1 MSSARKRS
9 REKTRNLFMRCI
21 RHSLSRPEQI
31 TVSEWAEK
39 YRRLDESSSLPGAWH
54 NSITPYLVE
63 IMDCFTDPYIQ
74 EINFVKSSQVGGT
87 EAMIN
92 ALGWII
98 TQNPSPTMIVYPTD
112 DLAKDISNDKL
123 QPALLGTPE
132 VAERFFKQKSN
143 EMNLRCRNMNIY
155 LRSGGSP
162 SKLASKA
169 IKFLMYDEIDKMAGA
184 TKKEASPYNLAKE
197 RTKTFKYSRK
207 IYTVST
213 PTHRTN
219 YIWRIHERAEEQRE
233 YYVPCPH
240 CGEYITLQF
249 EQIKWQEDEN
259 NETTNTERASTAV
272 YVCQKCGAIIDD
284 KDKPAMLRLGEWRDV
299 RKTCKGKPRS
309 VSFHINALYSF
320 FVSWADIAYEFLE
333 SKGDPEELQNFINSW
348 LGEPWEDTKVKT
360 SAELVLDRQAP
371 EPVGVVPDWAQFL
384 TAGVDVQENSVYF
397 DVVAWGIDMTSQS
410 ILHGQL
416 LSLAELD
423 KVMDAEYFNQSGE
436 AFVVVLGYVDS
447 GDQTDIVYEFCMS
460 RPWAIPSKGV
470 ATGNNHFKV
479 STINKT
485 GAGYDGQPLVLID
498 VSKYKD
504 LIATKLH
511 TENGIGSFMVH
522 AECDMEYAKQLT
534 AEHKVAEGT
543 GARRRFVWKPK
554 TSHADNHFLDCRV
567 YATAAADYEGV
578 RTLRL
583 RATQETEQQPQPQQ
597 QPKENKKS
605 WLGGY

>member
-1 MSSARKRS
+1 MSSARK

-39 YRRLDESSSLPGAWH
+39 YRKLDESSALPGSWH

-123 QPALLGTPE
+123 QPALMNTPE
-132 VAERFFKQKSN
+132 VAERFYKQKSN
-143 EMNLRCRNMNIY
+143 KMNLRCRSMNVY

-169 IKFLMYDEIDKMAGA
+169 IKYLIYDEIDKMAGA

-213 PTHRTN
+213 PTHREN
-219 YIWRIHERAEEQRE
+219 YIWKIHERAEEQRE

-240 CGEYITLQF
+240 CGEYITMQF
-249 EQIKWQEDEN
+249 EQIKWEPDEN
-259 NETTNTERASTAV
+259 KEMTNSERAATAV
-272 YVCQKCGAIIDD
+272 YVCQNCGALIDD
-284 KDKPAMLRLGEWRDV
+284 KDKPAMLRRGEWRDTK
-299 RKTCKGKPRS
+299 KTCKGKARS

-320 FVSWADIAYEFLE
+320 FVSWSDIAYEFLE
-333 SKGDPEELQNFINSW
+333 SKDDTEELQNFINSW

-371 EPVGVVPDWAQFL
+371 EAAGVVPDWTEFL
-384 TAGVDVQENSVYF
+384 TAGIDVQENSVYF
-397 DVVAWGIDMTSQS
+397 DIIAWGVDMTSQS

-416 LSLAELD
+416 LSLSELD
-423 KVMDAEYFNQSGE
+423 AYMDAEYYTATGE
-436 AFVVVLGYVDS
+436 PFIVDLGYVDS
-447 GDQTDIVYEFCMS
+447 GDQTDIVYEFCMT

-479 STINKT
+479 SQINKT

-498 VSKYKD
+498 VGKYKD

-511 TENGIGSFMVH
+511 NPVGLGSFMVH
-522 AECDMEYAKQLT
+522 ADCDMEYAKQLT

-543 GARRRFVWKPK
+543 GARRRFVWRPK

-567 YATAAADYEGV
+567 YGTAAADYKGV

-583 RATQETEQQPQPQQ
+583 RAPQPQSQ
-597 QPKENKKS
+597 QPEAAEKPSNNKKG
-605 WLGGY
+605 WLSGY